1 VSEITTFDAKLHSH
15 RTLLCLLGQKCQ
27 DEQLL
32 APLHNLV
39 KIRQKTL
46 VHTPTQKLQD
56 CLLAILCGSEAVS
69 QINTTVAADVALQ
82 RAWGRER
89 CADQASVQDTLS
101 AISWQN
107 LVELRQALSQIFN
120 KYSRAAHHD
129 FTTGPLILDVDMTG
143 LPCSKHYQ
151 GAEAGYFAGCKKGT
165 TGRQLARVS
174 ASQYDEIVYEQIFP
188 GNTPCMD
195 LAVFK
200 QLLEGA
206 LAVLGLA
213 GIAKGQILIRL
224 DGGYGTSEII
234 NYLLAEGYQFV
245 VKLYNGLRARKLGR
259 AVAEEDWQSDS
270 CHGRSWA
277 LLADDTFY
285 QTEKGGRP
293 LHQIAVRC
301 LSEPKTKSK
310 GKVKASKPGKVT
322 AGDGEVAIPCPYSY
336 SVLIVSRETLGVKPE
351 AELASVGEQLHFYDG
366 RATIESASFRG
377 DKQGLKL
384 VKRRKVSLCGQ
395 EALVLLSQL
404 AHNLLA
410 WARSWLSAH
419 EERLGEYGTKR
430 WVRDLLTIP
439 GRVNFKAGRIVKVRM
454 SKGHRLAK
462 RFFEAFARFFSQ
474 IGIRLILCET

>member
-1 VSEITTFDAKLHSH
+1 MSEITTFDAKLHSP

-39 KIRQKTL
+39 KIKQKTL

-69 QINTTVAADVALQ
+69 QINTTLAADVALQ
-82 RAWGRER
+82 RAWGRQR

-101 AISWQN
+101 AITWQN
-107 LVELRQALSQIFN
+107 LVELRQALAQIFN
-120 KYSRAAHHD
+120 SYSRATHHD
-129 FTTGPLILDVDMTG
+129 FSQAPLILDVDMTG
-143 LPCSKHYQ
+143 LPCSKNYQ

-174 ASQYDEIVYEQIFP
+174 ASQYDEIVYEQIFA

-200 QLLEGA
+200 QLLAGA

-234 NYLLAEGYQFV
+234 NYLLAQGYQFV
-245 VKLYNGLRARKLGR
+245 VKLYNGLRANKLGR
-259 AVAEEDWQSDS
+259 AVAEEGWQSDS

-277 LLADDTFY
+277 LLNDDGFY
-285 QTEKGGRP
+285 QNDGRP
-293 LHQIAVRC
+293 LAQIAVRC
-301 LSEPKTKSK
+301 LSEPKTK
-310 GKVKASKPGKVT
+310 GKVKAPKKAKGKVP
-322 AGDGEVAIPCPYSY
+322 AEGGELVNPYSY
-336 SVLIVSRETLGVKPE
+336 SVLIVCRESLAAKAE
-351 AELASVGEQLHFYDG
+351 AALAEVGQQLHFYDG

-384 VKRRKVSLCGQ
+384 IKRRKQSLCGQ
-395 EALVLLSQL
+395 EGLVLLSQL

-410 WARSWLSAH
+410 WARSWLSA
-419 EERLGEYGTKR
+419 EEKQLGEYGTKR

-439 GRVNFKAGRIVKVRM
+439 GRINFKAGRIVKVRM
-454 SKGHRLAK
+454 SKGHRLAR
-462 RFFEAFARFFSQ
+462 RFFEAFAHFFSQ